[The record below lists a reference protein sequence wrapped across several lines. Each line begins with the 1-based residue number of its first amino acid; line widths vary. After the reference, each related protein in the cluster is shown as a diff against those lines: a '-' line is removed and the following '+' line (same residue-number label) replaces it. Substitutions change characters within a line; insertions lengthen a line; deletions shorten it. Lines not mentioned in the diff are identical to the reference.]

1 MISIKK
7 ITHRD
12 EQRIGIFIPKNHQ
25 KESAVRGINGRR
37 WSQTLT
43 CWHIADNLGNI
54 ALLKAIFPEL
64 IKKTV
69 PLASEKDLRSA
80 ENTLLPT
87 VDNQAGASLTP
98 NNTSNQAP
106 KLPSS
111 VGDKILDAET
121 SLQQENTEFKKTTV
135 LFEAGY
141 IMCKVNYR
149 LTEAEMQRIRNHP
162 AIFYTK
168 KNKSW
173 CARANAPNAQSF
185 QKLFSI
191 WTAIEFE
198 SILQKIPKESKYA
211 TLEIDDRFTGKF
223 SLKFFPLHAETLE
236 FIKKI
241 PSRSYH
247 KVDKKWLLP
256 YSKEVLEKLLEF
268 LANHQYIIKNKIEF
282 KKPFRKLNHR
292 EKQAFLV
299 EQSPEAAREAILH
312 YTNHLI
318 AKRYSY
324 NTIQVY
330 AHAFNRF
337 LNYHPA
343 QKHSKN
349 DKVYIEHYFY
359 ELAKTNMAESTLN
372 THINAVKYYY
382 EQILDYEP
390 MFVHFLRPKKAL
402 TLPSVLNKE
411 EVVKIFKAISNKK
424 HLAML
429 LLAYSAGLRLGEIV
443 RLQIK
448 DIDSKRMLIH
458 IRGAKGKKDRMVTL
472 SEIMLAHLREFVAL
486 YQPKVYLFEGQIEGD
501 HYSERSLQQ
510 VFSDAKK
517 KANIKKQAS
526 MHTLRHSYATHLLEA
541 GTDIHLIQ
549 MLLGHHN
556 IKTTLKYLHVSN
568 RTLSSIKSPLDDL
581 F

>member
-1 MISIKK
+1 MISIKR
-7 ITHRD
+7 IVHRND
-12 EQRIGIFIPKNHQ
+12 KRIGIFIPKYHQ
-25 KESAVRGINGRR
+25 KENSVRGIHGRL
-37 WSQTLT
+37 WSQSLS
-43 CWHIADNLGNI
+43 CWHIEDNLENI
-54 ALLKAIFPEL
+54 ELLKAIFPEL
-64 IKKTV
+64 IKNTV
-69 PLASEKDLRSA
+69 PLSSEKDLRSI
-80 ENTLLPT
+80 ENANISS
-87 VDNQAGASLTP
+87 VEKQAGASFIP

-106 KLPSS
+106 KLPIND
-111 VGDKILDAET
+111 GDKILDAET
-121 SLQQENTEFKKTTV
+121 NLEHENTHFNKTTV

-149 LTEAEMQRIRNHP
+149 LTESEMQSIRNYP
-162 AIFYTK
+162 AIFYSK

-173 CARANAPNAQSF
+173 CARANVPNAQSF
-185 QKLFSI
+185 QRLFSI
-191 WTAIEFE
+191 WTDLEFE
-198 SILQKIPKESKYA
+198 NILQKIPKESKYA
-211 TLEIDDRFTGKF
+211 TLEIDERFVGKF
-223 SLKFFPLHAETLE
+223 SFKFSPLHAETLE

-241 PSRSYH
+241 PLRKYH

-256 YSKEVLEKLLEF
+256 YSKEVLEKLLAF
-268 LANHQYIIKNKIEF
+268 LDHHQYHIKNNIDN

-299 EQSPEAAREAILH
+299 EQSPEAARAIIFH

-330 AHAFNRF
+330 AQAFNRF
-337 LNYHPA
+337 LKYHPA

-349 DKVYIEHYFY
+349 DKIYIEHYFY

-402 TLPSVLNKE
+402 TLPSVLNKD
-411 EVVKIFKAISNKK
+411 EVIKIFKSITNKK

-472 SEIMLAHLREFVAL
+472 SEIMLAHLREYVVL
-486 YQPKVYLFEGQIEGD
+486 YRPKIHLFEGQIDGD

-510 VFSDAKK
+510 VFRSAKTL
-517 KANIKKQAS
+517 AHIKKQAS

-549 MLLGHHN
+549 MLLGHQN

-568 RTLSSIKSPLDDL
+568 RT
-581 F
+581 